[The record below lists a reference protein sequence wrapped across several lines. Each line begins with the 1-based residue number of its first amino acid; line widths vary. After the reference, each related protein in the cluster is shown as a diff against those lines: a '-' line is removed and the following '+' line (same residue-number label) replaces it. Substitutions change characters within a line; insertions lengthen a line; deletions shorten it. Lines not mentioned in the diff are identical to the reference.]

1 MDYIA
6 KMDRR
11 LRQSLIFLLLLPLA
25 VQAEWRFEMLH
36 ASRSPL
42 SNPHD
47 VKLSADARHLF
58 VSDVGNDRVVV
69 LDADTLQPVDQFG
82 SDVLDGVHDIDFAA
96 DGRAYVADTHN
107 GRVAIFDMQGTRG
120 DLGAELS
127 ERLAGPE
134 GVLVHPNGLVYVA
147 GAWSNNVVAYR
158 GPEVA
163 FELRGLSA
171 PHDLELAAD
180 GRIWLADAG
189 NDRILLLSESLQIV
203 RELSG
208 SPYQFDGV
216 RYLDVWPDG
225 TLVAADKY
233 SHTVKFI
240 DPAGRLVAT
249 LGSGEP
255 GRGVDVFKTP
265 EGVDSAGD
273 RLWISDS
280 GNDRVVVY
288 RVTR

>member
-1 MDYIA
+1 M
-6 KMDRR
+6 
-11 LRQSLIFLLLLPLA
+11 
-25 VQAEWRFEMLH
+25 
-36 ASRSPL
+36 ASRTPL

-47 VKLSADARHLF
+47 IKLSPDSRFLY
-58 VSDVGNDRVVV
+58 VSDVGNDRIVV
-69 LDADTLQPVDQFG
+69 LDAGTLEAVDQFG
-82 SDVLDGVHDIDFAA
+82 ADVLGGVHDIDFAA

-107 GRVAIFDMQGTRG
+107 GRIAIFDMRG
-120 DLGAELS
+120 SRGELS
-127 ERLAGPE
+127 GSLDERLSGPE
-134 GVLVHPNGLVYVA
+134 GVLVHPNGLVYAA

-158 GPEVA
+158 EDKVV

-180 GRIWLADAG
+180 GSIWLADAG
-189 NDRILLLSESLQIV
+189 NDRILLLDESLQII

-208 SPYQFDGV
+208 PAYGFNGV

-240 DPAGRLVAT
+240 DATGALVAT
-249 LGSGEP
+249 LGSGQP
-255 GRGVDVFKTP
+255 GHGAGVFKTP
-265 EGVDSAGD
+265 EGVDSAD
-273 RLWISDS
+273 SRVWLSDS

>member
-1 MDYIA
+1 MD
-6 KMDRR
+6 KR
-11 LRQSLIFLLLLPLA
+11 LSRLLACLLLLPLA
-25 VQAEWRFEMLH
+25 AQAEWRFEMLH
-36 ASRSPL
+36 ASRTAM

-47 VKLSADARHLF
+47 VKLSTDSRHLY
-58 VSDVGNDRVVV
+58 VSDVGNNRILV
-69 LDADTLQPVDQFG
+69 LDASTLEPVEQFG
-82 SDVLDGVHDIDFAA
+82 GDVLGGVHDIDFAA

-107 GRVAIFDMQGTRG
+107 GRIAIFDMQGTRG
-120 DLGAELS
+120 EFHGELD
-127 ERLAGPE
+127 ERLSGPE
-134 GVLVHPNGLVYVA
+134 GVLVHPNGLVYAA

-158 GPEVA
+158 GDQVA

-180 GRIWLADAG
+180 GSIWLADAG
-189 NDRILLLSESLQIV
+189 NDRILLLDESLQII

-208 SPYQFDGV
+208 PAYGFDGV

-240 DPAGRLVAT
+240 DGTGRLVAT
-249 LGSGEP
+249 LGSGQP
-255 GRGVDVFKTP
+255 GRGAGVFTTP
-265 EGVDSAGD
+265 EGVDSADD
-273 RLWISDS
+273 RVWLSDS

-288 RVTR
+288 RITR

>member
-1 MDYIA
+1 MGYIA
-6 KMDRR
+6 GMDCRICHY
-11 LRQSLIFLLLLPLA
+11 LICLLLLAPA
-25 VQAEWRFEMLH
+25 AQAQWQFELLH
-36 ASRSPL
+36 VSRTAL

-47 VKLSADARHLF
+47 VKLSADARHLY
-58 VSDVGNDRVVV
+58 VSDVGNNRIVV
-69 LDADTLQPVDQFG
+69 LDADTLQPLDQFG
-82 SDVLDGVHDIDFAA
+82 ADVLDGVHDIDFAA

-120 DLGAELS
+120 DLSGELG
-127 ERLAGPE
+127 ERLSGPE

-147 GAWSNNVVAYR
+147 GAWSNNVVAFR
-158 GPEVA
+158 GDEVA

-189 NDRILLLSESLQIV
+189 NDRVLLLSESLQIV
-203 RELSG
+203 GELSG
-208 SPYQFDGV
+208 APYRFDGV

-233 SHTVKFI
+233 SHTIKFI
-240 DPAGRLVAT
+240 DPTGRLVAT
-249 LGSGEP
+249 LGDGKA
-255 GRGVDVFKTP
+255 GRGDGVFTTP

-273 RLWISDS
+273 RLWLSDS